1 MFDWRNYRPKI
12 LLMHRGHP
20 FSTVAVRG
28 FTPSLAKKAHAVVEN
43 GVERRNSMGDY
54 RGIEY
59 LRKKLNRKRS
69 RVLRRYK
76 FYEMKN
82 IARDMGIATP
92 PSLQWLQAVLG
103 WNASGRGF
111 DCGQA
116 RVPGVSR

>member
-1 MFDWRNYRPKI
+1 M
-12 LLMHRGHP
+12 
-20 FSTVAVRG
+20 A
-28 FTPSLAKKAHAVVEN
+28 
-43 GVERRNSMGDY
+43 DY

-103 WNASGRGF
+103 GMQRPWIRLRIGLNSE
-111 DCGQA
+111 DS
-116 RVPGVSR
+116 VTIILT

>member
-1 MFDWRNYRPKI
+1 M
-12 LLMHRGHP
+12 
-20 FSTVAVRG
+20 A
-28 FTPSLAKKAHAVVEN
+28 
-43 GVERRNSMGDY
+43 DY
-54 RGIEY
+54 RGIDY

-103 WNASGRGF
+103 WNAKAVDSIADRLVFRGF
-111 DCGQA
+111 RDDNFDMTGIF
-116 RVPGVSR
+116 RMNNPDI

>member
-1 MFDWRNYRPKI
+1 M
-12 LLMHRGHP
+12 
-20 FSTVAVRG
+20 A
-28 FTPSLAKKAHAVVEN
+28 E
-43 GVERRNSMGDY
+43 Y

-59 LRKKLNRKRS
+59 MRKKLNRKRS

-103 WNASGRGF
+103 WNAKAVDSIADRLEFRGF
-111 DCGQA
+111 RDDNFDMTGIF
-116 RVPGVSR
+116 RMNKSRYSVRFCDVVGIDFFLLFHIYIEGRR

>member
-1 MFDWRNYRPKI
+1 M
-12 LLMHRGHP
+12 
-20 FSTVAVRG
+20 A
-28 FTPSLAKKAHAVVEN
+28 E
-43 GVERRNSMGDY
+43 Y

-59 LRKKLNRKRS
+59 MRKKLNRKRS

-103 WNASGRGF
+103 WNAKAVDSIADRLEFRGF
-111 DCGQA
+111 RDDNFDMTGIFRMNNPDILYDSATLSSLISSCCFIYISKG
-116 RVPGVSR
+116 

>member
-1 MFDWRNYRPKI
+1 M
-12 LLMHRGHP
+12 
-20 FSTVAVRG
+20 A
-28 FTPSLAKKAHAVVEN
+28 
-43 GVERRNSMGDY
+43 DY

-92 PSLQWLQAVLG
+92 PSLQWLQALLG
-103 WNASGRGF
+103 
-111 DCGQA
+111 
-116 RVPGVSR
+116 